1 VGSYPIKVEKG
12 TVTNKNVTYVD
23 GTLTITKAPLTV
35 GVQNVTIT
43 EEDVIPTFTLTYS
56 GFRNGD
62 TENTAFTTK
71 PVATTTAVALSKAGT
86 YPITVSGGE
95 AKNYALSY
103 TQGTLTIKE
112 KVVDPVTSGELV
124 INGSLSDNDL
134 SCFYARENYVEDNT
148 IVHATI
154 GVRSGMNRTRGIK
167 VQSTN
172 NPPEIWNTQFFVRLP
187 QELPAGTKY
196 RFSFDYK
203 ASQNADVNM
212 ECHKEPSEFI
222 YWDFGSMSF
231 TTSWKH
237 YESEGIIT
245 SEQSPNNNQ
254 MRTIAFNLSH
264 ISTATTYYFDN
275 ISFIINPTTG
285 IGDVMADDSMN
296 AAVYSLSGQKLSKP
310 KKGINIVNGRKIVVK

>member
-1 VGSYPIKVEKG
+1 
-12 TVTNKNVTYVD
+12 
-23 GTLTITKAPLTV
+23 
-35 GVQNVTIT
+35 
-43 EEDVIPTFTLTYS
+43 
-56 GFRNGD
+56 
-62 TENTAFTTK
+62 
-71 PVATTTAVALSKAGT
+71 
-86 YPITVSGGE
+86 
-95 AKNYALSY
+95 
-103 TQGTLTIKE
+103 
-112 KVVDPVTSGELV
+112 
-124 INGSLSDNDL
+124 
-134 SCFYARENYVEDNT
+134 
-148 IVHATI
+148 
-154 GVRSGMNRTRGIK
+154 
-167 VQSTN
+167 
-172 NPPEIWNTQFFVRLP
+172 
-187 QELPAGTKY
+187 
-196 RFSFDYK
+196 
-203 ASQNADVNM
+203 M